1 MSIDTEY
8 LAAVERGDMD
18 TARRLMVEFAVSKGY
33 VPVEVYHGTLRK
45 FYVFDAT
52 KGKKGQPGNVIRDAV
67 RTPQFFSFNEEFA
80 KDYATFNMHWRDVKK
95 VRLIKAFLRYD
106 KLWDYRKPEDVDAA
120 VAAGFPRGVLER
132 GDWSSIESTPFQRW
146 LQENGYDAF
155 TNFERFA
162 VNIAVFKPSQIK
174 SAETV
179 SMKGSKIVPLSKRFD
194 VTKDDIRNP
203 RMPES
208 VTVIEDRP
216 VEPSDIPRSA
226 GFGVRR
232 GTRKVTFNVWG
243 ALSGFEGRERI
254 ETFADE
260 YDAAD
265 WLNGVGRVRQ
275 SGPIRLNPVG
285 DDAEYLAAVERGDMK
300 TAQRMV
306 DEAAKKAGYKLRA
319 GHATPY
325 RFSVF
330 DRSKISNSDPDTEI
344 KGFFF
349 STEPSEFAAY
359 TSGRIDRGPRGPV
372 RIIDAYLRLGRMA
385 SRAQAESLVMRQM
398 RDFWK
403 NAGNQDSTPPD
414 NLRFPIGYDSVEW
427 IKPWVLTPEKQ
438 SEFDRTGKL
447 VERGY
452 ELRAEKQYG
461 GVDLY
466 RSADIYGGPE
476 LITGYEDLADAYNS
490 HSEGQYIVRD
500 SSQIKSADPVTYDD
514 SGNVIPLSKRFDVTK
529 DDIRNPRTRSTPP
542 QFPYEY
548 AAYLKKHF
556 PKIWAAGGNI
566 RGNDTFRWWT
576 AYRQGD
582 RSPTVMHWW
591 NVTRPAWIARHYQDH
606 RLPGVIAQIKW
617 GTVGTLGVAGMKRVV
632 EDAIRH
638 EIR

>member
-52 KGKKGQPGNVIRDAV
+52 RGKKDQPGNVIRDAV
-67 RTPQFFSFNEEFA
+67 RTPQFFSFNENFA
-80 KDYATFNMHWRDVKK
+80 KDYANFSITNWRDLKK

-106 KLWDYRKPEDVDAA
+106 KLWDYRNPGDVDAA
-120 VAAGFPRGVLER
+120 VAAGFPRKVLEE
-132 GDWSSIESTPFQRW
+132 GEWGAIESTPFQRW

-203 RMPES
+203 RTP
-208 VTVIEDRP
+208 
-216 VEPSDIPRSA
+216 
-226 GFGVRR
+226 
-232 GTRKVTFNVWG
+232 
-243 ALSGFEGRERI
+243 
-254 ETFADE
+254 
-260 YDAAD
+260 
-265 WLNGVGRVRQ
+265 
-275 SGPIRLNPVG
+275 NPVG
-285 DDAEYLAAVERGDMK
+285 DDVDYLAAVERGDMK

-306 DEAAKKAGYKLRA
+306 NEVAKKSGYSEKAFHGSPEKEVTVFNIQRTSIGYFFSPDPLTAGYYAGDDGKVYEVWLRMEKTLDLTDEFNLYNTA
-319 GHATPY
+319 EEVFGGNKKRDDEKVKEFAEILYNQGYGKNDQVTEFFNKQDGIKEVDGKTYTVLNLIYDNYISQEEIDDLVGRIGVKKVSDAYEKHA
-325 RFSVF
+325 
-330 DRSKISNSDPDTEI
+330 
-344 KGFFF
+344 
-349 STEPSEFAAY
+349 PSEDPEVKRVVEAY
-359 TSGRIDRGPRGPV
+359 GTQSFYMDYQN
-372 RIIDAYLRLGRMA
+372 DLL
-385 SRAQAESLVMRQM
+385 SWAEG
-398 RDFWK
+398 K
-403 NAGNQDSTPPD
+403 
-414 NLRFPIGYDSVEW
+414 YDSV
-427 IKPWVLTPEKQ
+427 IIDDP
-438 SEFDRTGKL
+438 SSTGEPISYVVFK
-447 VERGY
+447 
-452 ELRAEKQYG
+452 
-461 GVDLY
+461 
-466 RSADIYGGPE
+466 
-476 LITGYEDLADAYNS
+476 
-490 HSEGQYIVRD
+490 

-514 SGNVIPLSKRFDVTK
+514 SGKVIPLSKRFDVTK

-591 NVTRPAWIARHYQDH
+591 DVTRPAWIARHFQDH
-606 RLPGVIAQIKW
+606 RLPGVVAQIKW